1 MNEQDILTPEVKDV
15 IVAVVPRNGDASAE
29 IWDAYVVNVREE
41 PMENVLI
48 TSQGYG
54 ELDGRNKTTT
64 VLRHFHQQIAPRAW
78 VKVEPI
84 QTELF
89 GIQNEYWVSFN
100 DGPQMLEKSFIFKAG
115 YIRPEALELVPA
127 LGQLGVMI
135 K

>member
-1 MNEQDILTPEVKDV
+1 MKQDILTPEVKDV
-15 IVAVVPRNGDASAE
+15 IVAVVPRNGNLSAE
-29 IWDAYVVNVREE
+29 LWDTYLINVRNEA
-41 PMENVLI
+41 MENVLI

-54 ELDGRNKTTT
+54 EIEARNKTTT
-64 VLRHFHQQIAPRAW
+64 VLRHFHQKVAPGAW

-100 DGPQMLEKSFIFKAG
+100 DGPQMLDKRFIFKAG
-115 YIRPEALELVPA
+115 QIGPDALEMVPV
-127 LGQLGVMI
+127 LDQLGVML